1 MYKDHNIIMKAVEF
15 AVMFS
20 HSVLQ
25 CSAAFTIHS
34 LHLGSS
40 SKAPSTSMAV
50 HFSRT

>member
-20 HSVLQ
+20 HAA
-25 CSAAFTIHS
+25 SAAFTIHS